1 MKSANS
7 KLLEIF
13 LSSTGI
19 STDTRTIQK
28 GNMFFALKGPNFNA
42 NQLAKDALDKGAIY
56 AIIDDSDYKIDER
69 TILVEDGLKTL
80 QNLAHSYR
88 KTLNIPFIG
97 LTGSNGKTTT
107 KELIHQ
113 VLSKKYHTA
122 ATKGNLNNHIGVPL
136 TILSIKENI
145 EIAIIEMG
153 ANKKGDIKELVEIA
167 EPTHGLITN
176 IGKAHL
182 EGFGGLAGV
191 RIGKGE
197 MYDFLKNSKG
207 KVFVPK
213 EDLVLQE
220 MILERKI
227 VNFVFTNSVY
237 ETNLVKDIPFI
248 ELEDSK
254 GKAYSCQIPG
264 EYNYK
269 NMEMAIAIGAEFG
282 IPEKDCLE
290 AVAEYKPDNHR
301 SQFMQIG
308 SNRVFMDSYNANPSS
323 MKLTLESFHKLEGE
337 NKMVLLGG
345 MNELG
350 EDEVKEHE
358 AIGELLR
365 KMNFKTILL
374 VGEKFAPALKFLPN
388 AYFFPEKF
396 GLHPW
401 LQDKKPQNSTILIK
415 GSRGVK
421 LETVL
426 TFLSD
431 EL

>member
-7 KLLEIF
+7 KLLELF

-28 GNMFFALKGPNFNA
+28 GNLFFALKGPNFNA
-42 NQLAKDALDKGAIY
+42 NKLAKEALDKGAIY
-56 AIIDDSDYKIDER
+56 AIIDDSDFIIDER
-69 TILVEDGLKTL
+69 TILVEDGLKAL
-80 QNLAHSYR
+80 QNLALDYR
-88 KTLNIPFIG
+88 RTLNIPFIG

-107 KELIHQ
+107 KELINQ
-113 VLSKKYHTA
+113 VLSKKYKTS

-136 TILSIKENI
+136 TILSIKNDI

-197 MYDFLKNSKG
+197 MYDFLKISNG

-213 EDLVLQE
+213 QDPVLNE
-220 MILERKI
+220 MIKEKGIKNI
-227 VNFVFTNSVY
+227 VYTNTVY
-237 ETNLVKDIPFI
+237 STLLTKDTPFI
-248 ELEDSK
+248 EFNNTK
-254 GKAYSCQIPG
+254 GNSYSCRIPG
-264 EYNYK
+264 EYNYR

-290 AVAEYKPDNHR
+290 AVANYEPDNHR
-301 SQFMQIG
+301 SQFIQIG
-308 SNRVFMDSYNANPSS
+308 SNKVFMDSYNANPTS
-323 MKLTLESFHKLEGE
+323 MKLAIESFHKLEGE
-337 NKMVLLGG
+337 NKIVLLGG

-350 EDEVKEHE
+350 EEEVKEHE
-358 AIGELLR
+358 AIGELLS
-365 KMNFKTILL
+365 KLNFETILL
-374 VGEKFAPALKFLPN
+374 VGDKFAPALKYLPN

-396 GLHPW
+396 GLHTW
-401 LQDKKPQNSTILIK
+401 LQDKKLQNSTILIK

-426 TFLSD
+426 TFF
-431 EL
+431 

>member
-42 NQLAKDALDKGAIY
+42 NQLAKEALDKGAIY
-56 AIIDDSDYKIDER
+56 AIIDDSDFIIDER
-69 TILVEDGLKTL
+69 TILVEDGLKAL
-80 QNLAHSYR
+80 QNLALEYR
-88 KTLNIPFIG
+88 RTLNIPFIG

-107 KELIHQ
+107 KELINQ
-113 VLSKKYHTA
+113 VLSKKYKTA

-136 TILSIKENI
+136 TILSIKKNI

-197 MYDFLKNSKG
+197 MYDFLKISNG

-213 EDLVLQE
+213 EDPVLNE
-220 MILERKI
+220 MIQEKGI
-227 VNFVFTNSVY
+227 KNKVYTNTIYSTY
-237 ETNLVKDIPFI
+237 LTKDTPFI
-248 ELEDSK
+248 EFKDAK
-254 GKAYSCQIPG
+254 GHSYSCQIPG

-269 NMEMAIAIGAEFG
+269 NMEIAIAIGAEFG

-290 AVAEYKPDNHR
+290 AVANYQPDNHR
-301 SQFMQIG
+301 SQFIQIG
-308 SNRVFMDSYNANPSS
+308 SNKVFMDSYNANPTS
-323 MKLTLESFHKLEGE
+323 MKLAIESFHKLEGE

-350 EDEVKEHE
+350 EDEGKEHE
-358 AIGELLR
+358 AIGELLS
-365 KMNFKTILL
+365 KMNFNTILL
-374 VGEKFAPALKFLPN
+374 VGEKFAPALKYLPN

-396 GLHPW
+396 GLHTW

-426 TFLSD
+426 SFF
-431 EL
+431 

>member
-42 NQLAKDALDKGAIY
+42 NQLAKEALDKGAIY
-56 AIIDDSDYKIDER
+56 AIIDDSDFIIDER
-69 TILVEDGLKTL
+69 TILVEDGLKAL
-80 QNLAHSYR
+80 QNLALEYR
-88 KTLNIPFIG
+88 RTLNIPFIG

-107 KELIHQ
+107 KELINQ
-113 VLSKKYHTA
+113 VLSKKYKTA

-136 TILSIKENI
+136 TILSIKKNI

-197 MYDFLKNSKG
+197 MYDFLKISNG

-213 EDLVLQE
+213 EDPVLNE
-220 MILERKI
+220 MIQEKGI
-227 VNFVFTNSVY
+227 KNKVYTNTIYSTY
-237 ETNLVKDIPFI
+237 LTKDTPFI
-248 ELEDSK
+248 EFKDAK
-254 GKAYSCQIPG
+254 GHSYSCQIPG

-269 NMEMAIAIGAEFG
+269 NMEIAIAIGAEFG

-290 AVAEYKPDNHR
+290 AVANYQPDNHR
-301 SQFMQIG
+301 SQFIQIG
-308 SNRVFMDSYNANPSS
+308 SNKVFMDSYNANPTS
-323 MKLTLESFHKLEGE
+323 MKLAIESFHKLEGE

-350 EDEVKEHE
+350 EDEGKEHE
-358 AIGELLR
+358 AIGELLS
-365 KMNFKTILL
+365 KMNFNTILL
-374 VGEKFAPALKFLPN
+374 VGEKFAPALKYLPN

-396 GLHPW
+396 GLHTW

-426 TFLSD
+426 TFF
-431 EL
+431 